1 MHQKSMIFEGLKIMF
16 VATGSY
22 DIFSKIQE
30 HTDSAVRIFD
40 PYELKPL
47 SLNEVQEAIRI
58 PSKKESV
65 SFTEDVIKRI
75 HTVSEGNPYY
85 LQVIAHN
92 CFEEAV
98 NNEVN
103 LLEFEKA
110 FPTALSF
117 LAQREFRGM
126 YETAANEEKKI
137 LAIIAESDSDVLTY
151 KEIKENKNI
160 KSEPSKVLKN
170 MALKNLI
177 LKEARGKYKLRD
189 KMFRGYLRT
198 LKPYNEDGTL

>member
-1 MHQKSMIFEGLKIMF
+1 MF

-22 DIFSKIQE
+22 DIFSRIQE
-30 HTDSAVRIFD
+30 HTDSAVRLFD
-40 PYELKPL
+40 PYELMPL
-47 SLNEVQEAIRI
+47 SLNEVREAITI
-58 PSKKESV
+58 PSKKEGV

-75 HTVSEGNPYY
+75 YTVSEGNPYY

-98 NNEVN
+98 NNKVSII
-103 LLEFEKA
+103 EFEKA

-117 LAQREFRGM
+117 LAQREFRSM
-126 YETAANEEKKI
+126 YETASNEEKKI
-137 LAIIAESDSDVLTY
+137 LAIIAESSSDVLTY
-151 KEIKENKNI
+151 KEIKENENI
-160 KSEPSKVLKN
+160 KSEPSKVLRN

-189 KMFRGYLRT
+189 KMFKEYLRT
-198 LKPYNEDGTL
+198 LKPYKENGTL